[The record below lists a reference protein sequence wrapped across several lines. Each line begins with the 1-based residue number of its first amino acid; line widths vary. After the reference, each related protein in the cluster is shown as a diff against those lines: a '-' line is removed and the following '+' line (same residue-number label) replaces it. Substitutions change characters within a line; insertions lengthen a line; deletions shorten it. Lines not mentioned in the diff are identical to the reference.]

1 MSVLKAEY
9 GDRLRVA
16 SMAAITKPDGGIRP
30 LHDGTHSVRVNND
43 IIYRDRIQ
51 CPGPPEVAAIVRE
64 CSESGEAPFAVA
76 ADIKSAHR
84 LVKIKREDWGY
95 MCCRADSSSDVVWC
109 NRVGTFGI
117 SSAPYWWARLFSL
130 IGRFVSYILGNELF
144 YHMVY
149 VDDLN
154 GAFLGDRKF
163 VNLLVWI
170 LAFEVAGTP
179 FGYHKFSGGITVSFV
194 GYQLQYDSCQVG
206 IFDRRGRWL
215 VDWIDNAQSDSFVV
229 VSRDFAEFLGRL
241 GFVSQVLVWLKPH
254 LSPLYAWSAA
264 TASGTVGKLP
274 QTVIL
279 TMLYLRRQL
288 AEVSFMVS
296 AKRPTYVSS
305 EVFRTDAK
313 REDGRVVLAGC
324 EVCDDPMK
332 ARWFRL
338 ALSPQMAPYLF
349 KDGKSQWASTSAE
362 LLASYVAVFAFG
374 LVDGTRSRKVIPFSI
389 PAGTD
394 NRANEFLTVKR
405 STTKWPLM
413 IVNMQLSHVLASS
426 ALTLNL
432 QWRPREENT
441 LADAL
446 TNEDDAAFDS
456 TLRVNVKFDDI
467 PLAIVNELWQ
477 TKLEFD
483 HRKSSFI
490 AGEVSRRKRQ
500 KTQW

>member
-1 MSVLKAEY
+1 MRPLGLRLVLAGVSLEVPEGQPFHLHLVSRVLKAVGDPDASVLVDGENTFAAGVPVGVDEPLPRTPMVFPPKEKHRKLDESDFNPIAENYSSAQLSKTELEAKFREEEALGRMFPSKLSVLKAEY

-206 IFDRRGRWL
+206 ISDRRGRWL
-215 VDWIDNAQSDSFVV
+215 VDWIDKAQSDSFVV

-264 TASGTVGKLP
+264 TASGTVL
-274 QTVIL
+274 
-279 TMLYLRRQL
+279 
-288 AEVSFMVS
+288 
-296 AKRPTYVSS
+296 
-305 EVFRTDAK
+305 
-313 REDGRVVLAGC
+313 
-324 EVCDDPMK
+324 
-332 ARWFRL
+332 
-338 ALSPQMAPYLF
+338 
-349 KDGKSQWASTSAE
+349 
-362 LLASYVAVFAFG
+362 
-374 LVDGTRSRKVIPFSI
+374 
-389 PAGTD
+389 
-394 NRANEFLTVKR
+394 
-405 STTKWPLM
+405 
-413 IVNMQLSHVLASS
+413 
-426 ALTLNL
+426 
-432 QWRPREENT
+432 
-441 LADAL
+441 
-446 TNEDDAAFDS
+446 
-456 TLRVNVKFDDI
+456 
-467 PLAIVNELWQ
+467 
-477 TKLEFD
+477 
-483 HRKSSFI
+483 
-490 AGEVSRRKRQ
+490 
-500 KTQW
+500 